1 MVAPSDPKSG
11 AAAEAGGEPSS
22 PAAKGGGKPWLPVL
36 LSVVLAPAA
45 SFAVAEFVLLPRLQS
60 KLQASIA
67 TGDTAA
73 PAPAA
78 ASSGHGSAPAGGKAG
93 AGPSDYEFTNVI
105 VNVAGTLGTRY
116 LKTSFVVTGVK
127 NAPTRSLFE
136 TQKGR
141 MTDVALNVLS
151 SLTLAD
157 LEEPGSRN
165 VVREKLVTSFNQT
178 LGRKVVEQVYFSDF
192 VIQ

>member
-1 MVAPSDPKSG
+1 MVAPSDSKPE
-11 AAAEAGGEPSS
+11 AAGGEPAG
-22 PAAKGGGKPWLPVL
+22 PAKGGGKPWLPVL

-60 KLQASIA
+60 KLQASLA
-67 TGDTAA
+67 TGDAA
-73 PAPAA
+73 GEGAAAVSAPAA
-78 ASSGHGSAPAGGKAG
+78 GHASPSGSGGKPG
-93 AGPSDYEFTNVI
+93 AAPSDYEFSNVI

-127 NAPTRSLFE
+127 GAATRSIFE